1 MPLSANSRSAK
12 LRLAAAMNEELEKL
26 ARLLDDDDDDVA
38 INVIAALLERED
50 ELGDLPARLQES
62 PDPLTRKRAHQL
74 QAAMLFRQRRRKF
87 AAGLQQKHPDFI
99 SGLVDLHLLWFDR
112 DSQPA
117 IEEEL
122 HKFISDIRRHPPVN
136 LEEARALMYK
146 LGFAAELESTIHP
159 ENYCIGTVLYQR
171 SGAGSLLMGLLR
183 ELMAEP
189 EKFQIVR
196 FCGEFA
202 LFDRQNT
209 ILAGQGDWRV
219 CRLSSTA
226 DLEEISVR
234 DLLHLCGNMLFSS
247 AVNSDSFRYVLTIA
261 QALSGDSGDAVLDFL
276 PYPYG
281 PAAADRQQ
289 Q

>member
-1 MPLSANSRSAK
+1 MLFRS
-12 LRLAAAMNEELEKL
+12 
-26 ARLLDDDDDDVA
+26 
-38 INVIAALLERED
+38 
-50 ELGDLPARLQES
+50 DLPARLQES
-62 PDPLTRKRAHQL
+62 SNELVRRRAHQL
-74 QAAMLFRQRRRKF
+74 QAAITFRRRRQEF
-87 AAGLQQKHPDFI
+87 SALLEEDEPDFFA
-99 SGLVDLHLLWFDR
+99 GMVLLHMLWFDR
-112 DSQPA
+112 DSRINVQA
-117 IEEEL
+117 EAAKFIEESCRVPL
-122 HKFISDIRRHPPVN
+122 VSLDD
-136 LEEARALMYK
+136 ARAFMCRQ
-146 LGFAAELESTIHP
+146 GFGAELESTIHP